1 MARHIEPDSVSS
13 KISALE
19 INQVI
24 EFTNPC
30 NSIAVMVS
38 NLKKK
43 EQQKDK
49 IFKIKLIGNITH
61 VTRIK

>member
-13 KISALE
+13 KVSALE
-19 INQVI
+19 INQVV

-43 EQQKDK
+43 EGHKDK
-49 IFKIKLIGNITH
+49 IFKIKLTGNITQ
-61 VTRIK
+61 VTRIR